1 MNTSPDLSSYC
12 WSSTCQGRSTSQSPC
27 AHGMEARSEALEDL
41 GDAVTPLE
49 VPHCKLSTIHLAK
62 IETG

>member
-1 MNTSPDLSSYC
+1 
-12 WSSTCQGRSTSQSPC
+12 
-27 AHGMEARSEALEDL
+27 MEARSEALEDL